1 MAVRYPY
8 SVREE
13 FLMTES
19 LTAQFEALHAERLR
33 TMDPAKLAKNI
44 GQRAKLVAEFDPAKI
59 VQVGDAVEP
68 FELLDSSGD
77 PLTLDTLVAQGPA
90 VLIFFR
96 FAGCPACNLAL
107 PYYNRQL
114 WPALSAAGIPLVAI
128 SPHLPE
134 KGLGEIR
141 ERHALGFHVAADRDN
156 ALGRR
161 FGITFSRGEVPDGQ
175 PTPGWIGELTGI
187 GTAEF
192 PQPAVVIIDS
202 DRTVRFVD
210 VSPDWLVR
218 TEAPAILAAVHTLG
232 IKAAA

>member
-1 MAVRYPY
+1 
-8 SVREE
+8 
-13 FLMTES
+13 MTDIANES

-33 TMDPAKLAKNI
+33 TWEPEKLAKNI
-44 GQRAKLVAEFDPAKI
+44 GQREKLVAEFDPSSI
-59 VQVGDAVEP
+59 VQVGDKVAP
-68 FELLDSSGD
+68 FALVDANGD
-77 PLTLDTLVAQGPA
+77 TLTLDTLVAQGPA

-114 WPALSAAGIPLVAI
+114 WPELAAAGIPLVAI

-141 ERHALGFHVAADRDN
+141 DRHGLGFHVAADRDN
-156 ALGRR
+156 QLGRR
-161 FGITFSRGEVPDGQ
+161 FGITFSRGEVPAGQ
-175 PTPGWIGELTGI
+175 PTPGWIGELTGT

-192 PQPAVVIIDS
+192 PQPAVIIIDS
-202 DRTVRFVD
+202 DRIVRFVD

-218 TEAPAILAAVHTLG
+218 TEAPAILAAVRRLETHP
-232 IKAAA
+232 AA